1 MLLNPKSEYFREEI
15 KKPGDYFKRI
25 KHHDLKE
32 IRDYISLFYMI
43 VKEEYFLGIK
53 GNHIFNTDDERYAS
67 LYVIVGIKLGRT
79 V

>member
-1 MLLNPKSEYFREEI
+1 
-15 KKPGDYFKRI
+15 
-25 KHHDLKE
+25 
-32 IRDYISLFYMI
+32 MI
-43 VKEEYFLGIK
+43 VKEEKFLGIR